1 MVIIPSVC
9 AHAHCN
15 NTHTYLTESF
25 IIAHSLGRQL
35 IQVQGWLVQRGNL
48 VQAGSRVS
56 SLAYLIGNSDSQLES
71 SLCLKLEKWPRLCEL
86 CFLSHVS
93 VEQERNT
100 TQICRYVREEAEEA
114 CLLIPI
120 PSSSLFHFVRWDR
133 TSVGCPGWLQAS
145 QRSKNPPASA
155 SQRHGNNLSSQLLAW
170 CAMSFS
176 CL

>member
-15 NTHTYLTESF
+15 NTHTYLTKSF
-25 IIAHSLGRQL
+25 TIAHSLERQL
-35 IQVQGWLVQRGNL
+35 IHVGLYIEETWSRLAHESLPWHIWLEIQIDSWNL
-48 VQAGSRVS
+48 PCAWSWK
-56 SLAYLIGNSDSQLES
+56 I
-71 SLCLKLEKWPRLCEL
+71 KWPRLCEL
-86 CFLSHVS
+86 CFLSHGS

-133 TSVGCPGWLQAS
+133 TSVGCPGWFQTS
-145 QRSKNPPASA
+145 QRPKNPPASA
-155 SQRHGNNLSSQLLAW
+155 SQRYGNNLSSQHLPW
-170 CAMSFS
+170 CAVSFS